1 MIVTKEQMDCLC
13 RDNWYCVRLTNAQVE
28 ELLRTFGTEPDPYTW
43 TEEDFW
49 IAVKKMVQG

>member
-28 ELLRTFGTEPDPYTW
+28 ELLRTFGT
-43 TEEDFW
+43 
-49 IAVKKMVQG
+49 